1 MYSRLNVLE
10 AMLAQDARDPAGPHR
25 NLLPL
30 HYQLNQL
37 EAFKNQTMHQAKKA
51 SPQTRAKLNEYFA
64 RLNKLIEDFDR
75 HIATIAKH
83 VLDLV
88 RAGYPD
94 VVVKLLKIV
103 EMEGKAD
110 EKVRGLRVSSS
121 VARAVPESIL
131 IGYRY
136 SFDEKS
142 QDGCSIKVPVHAS

>member
-37 EAFKNQTMHQAKKA
+37 EAFKNQTMHQAKKS
-51 SPQTRAKLNEYFA
+51 SPQTRARLNEYFA
-64 RLNKLIEDFDR
+64 RLNQLIEEFDQ
-75 HIATIAKH
+75 HIAMIAMH

-88 RAGYPD
+88 RAGHPD
-94 VVVKLLKIV
+94 VVVKLMKIV

-110 EKVRGLRVSSS
+110 EKVRGRRPCTT
-121 VARAVPESIL
+121 ARRTL
-131 IGYRY
+131 T
-136 SFDEKS
+136 
-142 QDGCSIKVPVHAS
+142 

>member
-10 AMLAQDARDPAGPHR
+10 TMLAQDARDPAGPHR

-37 EAFKNQTMHQAKKA
+37 EAFKNQTMHQAKKS
-51 SPQTRAKLNEYFA
+51 SPQTRVKLNEYFE
-64 RLNKLIEDFDR
+64 RLNKLIEGFDL
-75 HIATIAKH
+75 HVAMIAKH

-110 EKVRGLRVSSS
+110 EKVRGSSCASGRPKS
-121 VARAVPESIL
+121 VF
-131 IGYRY
+131 IGYCY
-136 SFDEKS
+136 SHNEES
-142 QDGCSIKVPVHAS
+142 

>member
-1 MYSRLNVLE
+1 MYSRLNVIE
-10 AMLAQDARDPAGPHR
+10 VMLAQDAQDPAGPHR
-25 NLLPL
+25 NLLPM

-51 SPQTRAKLNEYFA
+51 SPQTNATLNEYFA
-64 RLNKLIEDFDR
+64 RLNKLIEDFDQ

-83 VLDLV
+83 VLELV

-110 EKVRGLRVSSS
+110 EKVCG
-121 VARAVPESIL
+121 
-131 IGYRY
+131 
-136 SFDEKS
+136 
-142 QDGCSIKVPVHAS
+142 

>member
-1 MYSRLNVLE
+1 MYDRLNVLE
-10 AMLAQDARDPAGPHR
+10 TMLAQDARDPAGPHR

-51 SPQTRAKLNEYFA
+51 SPQIRVTLNESFV
-64 RLNKLIEDFDR
+64 RLNKLIEDFDL

-94 VVVKLLKIV
+94 VVVKLLKIA

-110 EKVRGLRVSSS
+110 EKVRGCAFRPS
-121 VARAVPESIL
+121 RASGPKSTF
-131 IGYRY
+131 IGYCY
-136 SFDEKS
+136 SFNEKS